1 MAKIKDTI
9 TYPIKSVANTRDMV
23 IITDAY
29 DGSTKN
35 MLLGTV
41 SALNTGLVGFKEVSL
56 ELTSAQVLA
65 LVSTPFTIV
74 PASANPNT
82 FIVPV
87 SILLTLNTVTT
98 AYAFNGADVFSVNY
112 TTPTT
117 GGVLAS
123 FTGSFLNSVSQTSI
137 AGSAGTMV
145 TLPVVNQD
153 LVLTGVGNT
162 ASGSGDSTL
171 KVTVQYTEMSII

>member
-1 MAKIKDTI
+1 MAKIRDTI
-9 TYPIKSVANTRDMV
+9 TYPIKSVPNTRDMV
-23 IITDAY
+23 IITDAF
-29 DGSTKN
+29 DQSTKN
-35 MLLGTV
+35 MYLGTV

-65 LVSTPFTIV
+65 LVTTPFTIV
-74 PASANPNT
+74 PASTNPNA

-87 SILLTLNTVTT
+87 SILLTLTTVTT

-117 GGVLAS
+117 GGVFAS

-162 ASGSGDSTL
+162 ASGSGDNTL
-171 KVTVQYTEMSII
+171 KVTVQYTEMTI